1 MSGAIIRGRYRCS
14 DTIRAMLGPR
24 ALPLLLLSLAA
35 SALGPGCASAPAPSP
50 RPAGAPARADPPA
63 GAAATPQLDAS
74 LLLLLEDRR
83 IYEPLVVSRAL
94 AGPPEMRER
103 LAVALGRI
111 GDPQGRP
118 ILEILL
124 ADATVETRRAAAF
137 ALGELGAPAAREALR
152 QAL

>member
-1 MSGAIIRGRYRCS
+1 MP
-14 DTIRAMLGPR
+14 LR
-24 ALPLLLLSLAA
+24 ALALRALVPVLLGACSVRPQP
-35 SALGPGCASAPAPSP
+35 GPITSPAPVSP
-50 RPAGAPARADPPA
+50 TR
-63 GAAATPQLDAS
+63 AAAAPELDAS

-94 AGPPEMRER
+94 AGPPEIRER

-152 QAL
+152 Q